1 MGCPGSI
8 LKTVA
13 RHEMRATALRRGKSS
28 SYYVRDCGAKID
40 FSVVELAAIKTLAP
54 CRGDMHCGGP
64 QALQLLVIQSYGFI
78 RISRAAAAGF

>member
-28 SYYVRDCGAKID
+28 SYCVRDCGAKID
-40 FSVVELAAIKTLAP
+40 FSVVELAAIKTLGMP
-54 CRGDMHCGGP
+54 STLPGRHMH
-64 QALQLLVIQSYGFI
+64 
-78 RISRAAAAGF
+78 AGVRRPYNCL